1 MLWGW
6 VSGAM
11 SFRWVLGAMSFV
23 RWVSGAMS
31 FVWWVSGDM
40 SFVRWVLGTM
50 SFVGMGVRQ
59 DQILIQ
65 SGALTKNNW
74 FSLHNIFDDD
84 LFFRFQPFIYT
95 VH

>member
-1 MLWGW
+1 MI
-6 VSGAM
+6 
-11 SFRWVLGAMSFV
+11 
-23 RWVSGAMS
+23 
-31 FVWWVSGDM
+31 
-40 SFVRWVLGTM
+40 
-50 SFVGMGVRQ
+50 FVGVGVGSYEFCVVGVRRYEFCAVGVRQ